1 MDRELAGIAP
11 SAASRVERQRGSVR
25 HLHVN
30 VFGAVMGLAGL
41 SLAWRSAHRL
51 LGVTSVIADAI
62 GVVAIATF
70 LALAAGYLAKCL
82 CYPATVKAEFEH
94 PVTGNFF
101 GTIAIAIMLL
111 SAIVGRYDDVLGEVV
126 WACGSGLAFMLAF
139 VVVGR
144 LLRGKVDPAHAAPP
158 WLIAGVATLDIPV
171 TGGSMPMAWA
181 HEVNLFGLAAGTMM
195 ALVFFT
201 MIFSRVIHQDP
212 LPAAM
217 TPSLIVMVAPFEVGF
232 LAYVGFMH
240 AVDMFAGLLF
250 HAGLFLF
257 IALSPKVFRRGIPF
271 ATSWWAVS
279 FPMAALASA
288 ALQYAAY
295 AGARGLNVV
304 AGLLLLLVSA
314 VVAVLFVQTLH
325 RLFTRRL
332 LVE

>member
-1 MDRELAGIAP
+1 MDGIP
-11 SAASRVERQRGSVR
+11 SAASRVARQRGSVR
-25 HLHVN
+25 HLPVN
-30 VFGAVMGLAGL
+30 LFGAVMGLAGL
-41 SLAWRSAHRL
+41 SLAWRTAHRL
-51 LGVTSVIADAI
+51 FGVTPAIGDALGVTA
-62 GVVAIATF
+62 VAAF
-70 LALAAGYLAKCL
+70 LALSAGYVAKCL

-94 PVTGNFF
+94 PVAGNFF
-101 GTIAIAIMLL
+101 GTITIAIMLL
-111 SAIVGRYDDVLGEVV
+111 SAIVGRYDPVFGEAM
-126 WACGSGLAFMLAF
+126 WACGAGLAFVLAF

-144 LLRGKVDPAHAAPP
+144 LLRGKVDPALAAPP
-158 WLIAGVATLDIPV
+158 WLISGVATLDVPV
-171 TGGSMPMAWA
+171 TGASMPMAWA
-181 HEVNLFGLAAGTMM
+181 PEANLFAVAAGTMM

-201 MIFSRVIHQDP
+201 MIFSRVIHHDP

-232 LAYVGFMH
+232 LAYVGVMH

-257 IALSPKVFRRGIPF
+257 IALSPKVFRREIPF

-295 AGARGLNVV
+295 TGTRALSVV
-304 AGLLLLLVSA
+304 AGLLLVLVSA